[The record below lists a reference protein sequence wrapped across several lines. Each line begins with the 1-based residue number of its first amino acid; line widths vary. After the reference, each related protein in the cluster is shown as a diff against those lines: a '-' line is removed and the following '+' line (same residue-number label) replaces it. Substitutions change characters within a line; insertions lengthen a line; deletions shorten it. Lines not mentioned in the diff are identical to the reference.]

1 MREALLGWVEIQVAP
16 KQCADTPR
24 RVIDPCTGER
34 RSCTPWISVDSSR
47 ANQLCSRAPTSS
59 AMSASSCPRS
69 RLAGYY
75 NLGEAFPMQR
85 KRTRAN
91 MKEQSTVQDCL
102 QEIIARGSGYVVS
115 SSTHIGA
122 QRTVEW
128 EPSALLADMRRE
140 SPNVLLDHAW
150 TEWSRLADGSQSCAI
165 VYGKVGASPGERGVP
180 GYGLLHVYESWH
192 QQRITR
198 SKDILAST
206 GFRLGSGDRL
216 G

>member
-1 MREALLGWVEIQVAP
+1 
-16 KQCADTPR
+16 
-24 RVIDPCTGER
+24 
-34 RSCTPWISVDSSR
+34 
-47 ANQLCSRAPTSS
+47 
-59 AMSASSCPRS
+59 
-69 RLAGYY
+69 
-75 NLGEAFPMQR
+75 
-85 KRTRAN
+85 

-128 EPSALLADMRRE
+128 EASALLADMRRE

-180 GYGLLHVYESWH
+180 GYGLLHVYEVWH
-192 QQRITR
+192 QHRITR
-198 SKDILAST
+198 SQDSLAST
-206 GFRLGSGDRL
+206 GFRLGSGERL